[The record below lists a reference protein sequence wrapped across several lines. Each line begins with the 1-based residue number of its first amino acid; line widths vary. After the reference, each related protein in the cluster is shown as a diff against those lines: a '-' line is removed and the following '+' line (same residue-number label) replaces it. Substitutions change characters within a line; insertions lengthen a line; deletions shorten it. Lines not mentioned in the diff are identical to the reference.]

1 MVAVTKQT
9 ILLACVIMAGRH
21 ACVGLRPKELALIGA
36 GTAGIAPNVRL
47 SRALPRSNG
56 VLLLALDGNE
66 MLSSSIPIDLRL
78 AWHVC
83 HLI

>member
-9 ILLACVIMAGRH
+9 ILPACACVIMAGRH

-47 SRALPRSNG
+47 FRALPRSNG
-56 VLLLALDGNE
+56 VLLAL
-66 MLSSSIPIDLRL
+66 MRMRCYPL
-78 AWHVC
+78 V
-83 HLI
+83 